1 MASVHTGRE
10 LIPRYNSCVMLY
22 NVAYVYVNI
31 LPTMLPTIDCVIA
44 IAYYVMLILLY
55 HVFSLPPSTGPC
67 LLPMLTTST
76 LNPHRDSTE
85 L

>member
-1 MASVHTGRE
+1 
-10 LIPRYNSCVMLY
+10 
-22 NVAYVYVNI
+22 
-31 LPTMLPTIDCVIA
+31 MLPTIDCVIA